1 MDGNE
6 MDLRLSDQK
15 EPANLIARLGVYPS
29 VALLQRGVAIGWA
42 NTRGVDFQFGPKAT
56 PQGNSPT

>member
-1 MDGNE
+1 MVGNE

-15 EPANLIARLGVYPS
+15 EAANLIARLGVCPS
-29 VALLQRGVAIGWA
+29 VALLQRRVAI
-42 NTRGVDFQFGPKAT
+42 TRAVDFQFGPKAT

>member
-6 MDLRLSDQK
+6 VDLRLSDQK
-15 EPANLIARLGVYPS
+15 EAANLIARMGVRPS
-29 VALLQRGVAIGWA
+29 VALLQRRVVIGCA
-42 NTRGVDFQFGPKAT
+42 NTWVVDFQFGPKAT

>member
-1 MDGNE
+1 MVGNE

-15 EPANLIARLGVYPS
+15 EAANLIARLGVPPS
-29 VALLQRGVAIGWA
+29 VALLQRRVVIGWA
-42 NTRGVDFQFGPKAT
+42 NTRVVDFHFEPKAT